1 MDVSTTPGPSRLSE
15 AEVTFFLVEHG
26 EWHVADGML
35 VRTFE
40 FESFAGAVGFVTAI
54 AIEAEAMNHHPDVD
68 IRWNKVRIGLTT
80 HDAGGV
86 TTLDTRLA
94 TVMDVLAG

>member
-1 MDVSTTPGPSRLSE
+1 MELSTTPEPSLLSE
-15 AEVTFFLVEHG
+15 AEVTFFLVERG
-26 EWHVADGML
+26 EWDVADGML

-40 FESFAGAVGFVTAI
+40 FESFAAAIGFVAAT
-54 AIEAEAMNHHPDVD
+54 AIEAESMNHHPDID
-68 IRWNKVRIGLTT
+68 IRWNKVRVALTT
-80 HDAGGV
+80 HDAGGL